1 MKKDN
6 KDRYGTISR
15 LLHWGMALLALLQLL
30 SAGAHYLLEDTAV
43 EKLLWPLHKPVGFLL
58 FVLIL
63 VRIIWAL
70 VNASKRPHSVSMM
83 AKLGH
88 ISLYLLL
95 LVVPTVALIR
105 QYGSGKAFEPF
116 GLPFFSGFD
125 TDKIEWMTDLGSQWH
140 GLLGWVLFL
149 LVVGHVIMSF
159 IHKKSPS
166 KENVIKRMW

>member
-1 MKKDN
+1 M
-6 KDRYGTISR
+6 I
-15 LLHWGMALLALLQLL
+15 
-30 SAGAHYLLEDTAV
+30 
-43 EKLLWPLHKPVGFLL
+43 
-58 FVLIL
+58 FVLI
-63 VRIIWAL
+63 VFRIIWAL
-70 VNASKRPHSVSMM
+70 ANASKRPHSVSVL

-105 QYGSGKAFEPF
+105 QYGSGKVFEPF
-116 GLPFFSGFD
+116 GLPVFSGFE
-125 TDKIEWMTDLGSQWH
+125 TEKIDWMTDLGSQWH
-140 GLLGWVLFL
+140 GLLGWVLFV